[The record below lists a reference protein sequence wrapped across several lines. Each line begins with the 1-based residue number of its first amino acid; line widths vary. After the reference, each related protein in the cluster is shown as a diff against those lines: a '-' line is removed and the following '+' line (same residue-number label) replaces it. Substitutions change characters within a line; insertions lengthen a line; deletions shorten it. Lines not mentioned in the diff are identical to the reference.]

1 LRSNIFAVKLE
12 ATKLFFIL
20 EGLELR
26 VSPRRR
32 DAIDK
37 VLTPREN
44 DPHIMYLGAL
54 ILIAVTT

>member
-20 EGLELR
+20 KGLQLR
-26 VSPRRR
+26 VSPGRR

-37 VLTPREN
+37 VLTPRE
-44 DPHIMYLGAL
+44 DVPHIINLDAL
-54 ILIAVTT
+54 ILIAITI

>member
-32 DAIDK
+32 DPIDK

-44 DPHIMYLGAL
+44 GPHVMYLCPL
-54 ILIAVTT
+54 VLIAITI